1 MALSISRG
9 PVAKA
14 QKVVVYGPEGIG
26 KTTLAARFPDPL
38 FIDTEE
44 GTAHYDVARLD
55 PAPASWSALLQ
66 AVRDVKAESPC
77 STLVLDTA
85 DWAEGMAAR
94 HVCAEKRVGGIEDFG
109 YGKGYAYLS
118 EEFAKLLDALSDVA
132 DSGINVVVTAHAAMR
147 KFEQPDE
154 AASYDRW
161 ELKLQKR
168 CAPLLKEWADA
179 ILFLNWKT
187 TVETVGEGKSAKGK
201 ARNARRTMFCQHHA
215 CWDAKNRWGLP
226 AEAPAEYE
234 SIAAHIPDMRRD
246 PVVPVA
252 LRAEAGAP
260 PAVQSAG
267 GVRSIVYARDGS
279 IVSDTAA
286 SNRQPA
292 PPDPANPEL
301 HGLPGFWKPAL
312 QLMDG
317 IGATVDEVRT
327 VAARKGHFTM
337 DTPAASFPKEY
348 IDGCIVAQWP
358 KWEEEI
364 EAARLDAEPVP
375 FE

>member
-26 KTTLAARFPDPL
+26 KTTLTAQFPDPL
-38 FIDTEE
+38 FIDTES
-44 GTAHYDVARLD
+44 GTEHYDVARLD
-55 PAPASWSALLQ
+55 PSPASWQALLQ
-66 AVRDVKAESPC
+66 AVRDVKAERPC

-85 DWAEGMAAR
+85 DWAEAIAAK
-94 HVCAEKRVGGIEDFG
+94 HVCAEKRVSGIEDFG
-109 YGKGYAYLS
+109 YGKGYTYLA

-132 DSGINVVVTAHAAMR
+132 DSGLNVVVTAHAAMR

-154 AASYDRW
+154 AAPYDRW
-161 ELKLQKR
+161 ELKLQKK

-187 TVETVGEGKSAKGK
+187 TVEVVGEGKSAKGK

-226 AEAPAEYE
+226 AEMPAEY
-234 SIAAHIPDMRRD
+234 SGIAAHIPDMRRD
-246 PVVPVA
+246 PVAPA
-252 LRAEAGAP
+252 KAAPAPAEPAARPAAP
-260 PAVQSAG
+260 
-267 GVRSIVYARDGS
+267 VRSIVFAQDGS
-279 IVSDTAA
+279 VVSDTAA
-286 SNRQPA
+286 DA
-292 PPDPANPEL
+292 PKQAAPDPANPEL
-301 HGLPGFWKPAL
+301 HGLPEYWRPAL
-312 QLMDG
+312 QLMAG
-317 IGATVDEVRT
+317 IGATVDEVRA

-337 DTPAASFPKEY
+337 DTPAASFPQEY
-348 IDGCIVAQWP
+348 IDGCVVAQWP
-358 KWEEEI
+358 KWMEEI